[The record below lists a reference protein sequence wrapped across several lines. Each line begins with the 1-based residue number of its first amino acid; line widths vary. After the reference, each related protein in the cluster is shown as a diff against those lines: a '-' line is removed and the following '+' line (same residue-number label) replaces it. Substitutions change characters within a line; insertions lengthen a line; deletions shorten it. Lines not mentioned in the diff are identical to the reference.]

1 MGLLSSIR
9 ENRRQKKAAYKAAK
23 VKAKAEAKASAKLE
37 KRKEAYLRK
46 TAKQVRK
53 ADDKQLKARRKH
65 EEKMAK
71 ASLEQLKAG
80 TFNAKTVMRYAGAAR
95 VAAPVVL
102 PLLYRGLTQ
111 LQNGSLSASARS
123 QGVKG
128 SSSAGF
134 AVQGGSHLARIE
146 KVRGTLDSGLPSG
159 LQRDLDERLDDLTR
173 AVKNSESM
181 NKAQSQRVLDSV
193 SNDLDLIE
201 SQIAE
206 SSKA

>member
-9 ENRRQKKAAYKAAK
+9 ENRRQNKAAYKAAK
-23 VKAKAEAKASAKLE
+23 VKAKAEAKADAKLE

-80 TFNAKTVMRYAGAAR
+80 RFNSRTVLRYAGAAR

-111 LQNGSLSASARS
+111 LQNGSLTAAARS
-123 QGVKG
+123 QGVTG
-128 SSSAGF
+128 ASAARFIG
-134 AVQGGSHLARIE
+134 QGGSRLSRIE
-146 KVRGTLDSGLPSG
+146 KVRGTLNGTVPSG
-159 LQRDLDERLDDLTR
+159 LRKDLDERLDDLTR
-173 AVKNSESM
+173 AVKNAESM
-181 NKAQSQRVLDSV
+181 NKAQGRRVLESV
-193 SNDLDLIE
+193 SADLDLIE
-201 SQIAE
+201 AQIAE
-206 SSKA
+206 NTRA